1 MTIDFV
7 HLFKGDKNI
16 EMDGYV
22 SGHIPYVIKSFSKYI
37 TSCNYHRL
45 NIKQHLF
52 SPSEFK

>member
-37 TSCNYHRL
+37 TLCNYHRL